1 MITNV
6 NERKKAKIEREREK
20 NLKTDR
26 EVRKKMKE
34 IYDSFWKKKI
44 AFDTDIKECN

>member
-1 MITNV
+1 MK
-6 NERKKAKIEREREK
+6 EKRQKEREREK
-20 NLKTDR
+20 NVKTDR
-26 EVRKKMKE
+26 EVKRKKMKE